1 MKEKDEIP
9 MSIRCILPFAGW
21 LNKHPKVFNAILII
35 EAIALA
41 YVVFTY
47 DFTTRI

>member
-21 LNKHPKVFNAILII
+21 LNKHPKLTNTILII

-41 YVVFTY
+41 YVVLTY

>member
-9 MSIRCILPFAGW
+9 MSIRCIVPFAGW
-21 LNKHPKVFNAILII
+21 MARHPKIVNAILII
-35 EAIALA
+35 EEIILE

-47 DFTTRI
+47 DFKTRI

>member
-9 MSIRCILPFAGW
+9 MSVRCIVPFAGW
-21 LNKHPKVFNAILII
+21 MKRHPKLTNAILII

-47 DFTTRI
+47 NFTTRI

>member
-1 MKEKDEIP
+1 MKEEDEIP
-9 MSIRCILPFAGW
+9 MSIRCIVPFAGW

-35 EAIALA
+35 EAIILA

>member
-1 MKEKDEIP
+1 MKEKVEIP
-9 MSIRCILPFAGW
+9 MSIRCIVPFAGW
-21 LNKHPKVFNAILII
+21 MARHPKIVNAILII

-47 DFTTRI
+47 NFTTRI

>member
-35 EAIALA
+35 EAIILA
-41 YVVFTY
+41 YVVLTY

>member
-9 MSIRCILPFAGW
+9 FEIRCIVPFAGW
-21 LNKHPKVFNAILII
+21 MVRHPKIVNAIIII

-41 YVVFTY
+41 YVVMTY
-47 DFTTRI
+47 NFTTKI

>member
-21 LNKHPKVFNAILII
+21 IARHPKITNAILII